1 VLTAADIAR
10 LVGGTLVGDGGTA
23 VGGVAPLDRAGAADV
38 SFLASAKYTPA
49 FARSRAGVTLVAPD
63 LATAPGPAVRV
74 IVRNPHDA
82 LLTLLP
88 HFYTA
93 PVRTPGVD
101 PTARIAPG
109 ARLADDVTIDPF
121 AVIGAGASL
130 ASGVWIG
137 SHCVIGEGVEI
148 GRDTRLFPR
157 VTVYSG
163 SRLGQRVAVH
173 SGTVIGSDGFGYV
186 FRDGVHAKIPH
197 VGRCLIGDDVEI
209 GANTAIDRGSID
221 DTIIGAGTKIDN
233 LVHISHNVH
242 VGRCCLLL
250 GQSGIGGSSRLD
262 DFCVMAGQSAL
273 QGHLTM
279 GAGARLGGQA
289 GGMGSIP
296 AGQTYSGYPARPHVE
311 SLRAYAA
318 MHQLPKYMKLLERLL
333 QDDAARGDPP
343 SAGDLPAGD

>member
-10 LVGGTLVGDGGTA
+10 AVGGTLVGDGGHAVTA
-23 VGGVAPLDRAGAADV
+23 VAPLDRAGPTDV
-38 SFLASAKYTPA
+38 SFLASAKYAPA
-49 FARSRAGVTLVAPD
+49 FARSRAGVTLVAPT
-63 LATAPGPAVRV
+63 LADASGPPVRV
-74 IVRNPHDA
+74 IVPSPHDA

-88 HFYTA
+88 HFYTP
-93 PVRTPGVD
+93 PVRTPGID
-101 PTARIAPG
+101 PTARIGPG
-109 ARLADDVTIDPF
+109 VQLADDVTIDAY

-130 ASGVWIG
+130 GTGVWIG
-137 SHCVIGEGVEI
+137 AHSVVGDGVEI

-163 SRLGQRVAVH
+163 SRLGERVAVH

-186 FRDGVHAKIPH
+186 FRDGAHAKIPH

-221 DTIIGAGTKIDN
+221 DTVIGTGTKIDN

-250 GQSGIGGSSRLD
+250 GQSGIGGSSRLG

-279 GAGARLGGQA
+279 GDEARLGGQA

-333 QDDAARGDPP
+333 QADAAGDGPASDA
-343 SAGDLPAGD
+343 SAGD